1 MKSSS
6 RLCETILS
14 SFGQGERKSMGL
26 RLKNG
31 SSPSR
36 FKENFSPRPLSAVPN
51 DGNHKTDYQNSS
63 LVSENGPSKED
74 VQVDSISSASNEYE
88 VDDIIRLNISGGYFE
103 VTLGTLNKYS
113 DTLLG
118 SHVQRSK
125 YFLEDRNEYFFERN
139 RLIFS
144 AILYFYQSQGK
155 FYRPTCVTEEQFSE
169 EIRFFKLEEHY
180 KRYMDNIDGEERDQ
194 LSDSDKTFLR
204 KCWDFFEEPDSSKG
218 AKFWAVLDVLAI
230 TLAVALF
237 IAETMPDIKK
247 AIESTT
253 DNAQKTAFFV
263 IETVCILF
271 FTIELI
277 ARFICCP
284 NKCLFLK
291 TTMNWIDLVTVL
303 PYYIQF
309 IAENKGGDFLVVLR
323 VLRVIRVLKLARHSK
338 GIIIVTKTLAASV
351 NELALLLF
359 FWFIGVIIFGSIMYY
374 LEYKDTKPGDP
385 PATKFTS
392 ILQSSW
398 WAVVTMSTVGY
409 GDMVP
414 ESPFGKLIASICMM
428 FSMIV
433 IALPVTVIVSKF
445 TRVYAKYKDKI

>member
-6 RLCETILS
+6 RFCGSILS
-14 SFGQGERKSMGL
+14 PFRQGGKKTMGL
-26 RLKNG
+26 SLKNG
-31 SSPSR
+31 NSPAHSQL
-36 FKENFSPRPLSAVPN
+36 NQLSVPN
-51 DGNHKTDYQNSS
+51 EGNHKNDLQNSS
-63 LVSENGPSKED
+63 ITPENGPSKHD
-74 VQVDSISSASNEYE
+74 LPSDNSSSTSIGCDT
-88 VDDIIRLNISGGYFE
+88 DDIIRLNISGGYFE
-103 VTLGTLNKYS
+103 VTLTTLSRYS

-118 SHVQRSK
+118 SENDLRK
-125 YFLEDRNEYFFERN
+125 YYLEDRNEYFFERN

-169 EIRFFKLEEHY
+169 EIRFFKLEDHY
-180 KRYMDNIDGEERDQ
+180 EKYVENMDDEDKDSI
-194 LSDSDKTFLR
+194 SDADKTFLR
-204 KCWDFFEEPDSSKG
+204 KCWDFFEEPDSSK
-218 AKFWAVLDVLAI
+218 AARVWAILDVLAI

-237 IAETMPDIKK
+237 IVETMPEIKK
-247 AIESTT
+247 AIDSKEPNS
-253 DNAQKTAFFV
+253 QKTTFKI
-263 IETVCILF
+263 IETVCIMF

-284 NKCLFLK
+284 DKFLFIK
-291 TTMNWIDLVTVL
+291 TAMNWIDLVTVL
-303 PYYIQF
+303 PFFIQF
-309 IAENKGGDFLVVLR
+309 MTAENKGGEALVVLR

-338 GIIIVTKTLAASV
+338 GIVIVTKTLAASV

-374 LEYKDTKPGDP
+374 LEFKEDLVGSADES
-385 PATKFTS
+385 KFRS
-392 ILQSSW
+392 ILESSW

-414 ESPFGKLIASICMM
+414 LTPFGKLIASICMM

-445 TRVYAKYKDKI
+445 TRVYAKYKDKL